1 MTVER
6 TPPVKLVVYKQCCC
20 RLPWDAA
27 PYSHGCTE
35 RRLIKHFS
43 QTHCCFLVK
52 HIVVGISNVQVC
64 LLTLGFRA
72 TEQSRVVLLR
82 RQQHSPFLC
91 HSPLPSCTTRST
103 SSQSSLAPTWSHF
116 PLKLPQP
123 LAVPVNFLFMEAI
136 LHTTFPG
143 KMKKD
148 LVLNTMH

>member
-1 MTVER
+1 M
-6 TPPVKLVVYKQCCC
+6 QCISF
-20 RLPWDAA
+20 LAGDAEI
-27 PYSHGCTE
+27 PTGGQCS
-35 RRLIKHFS
+35 RLIKHFS
-43 QTHCCFLVK
+43 QTQCCCLVK
-52 HIVVGISNVQVC
+52 HTVVGISNVQVC

-123 LAVPVNFLFMEAI
+123 IAVPMNFLFMEAI

-143 KMKKD
+143 KMKYRS
-148 LVLNTMH
+148 LTEYYALNASALSIVAVMNT